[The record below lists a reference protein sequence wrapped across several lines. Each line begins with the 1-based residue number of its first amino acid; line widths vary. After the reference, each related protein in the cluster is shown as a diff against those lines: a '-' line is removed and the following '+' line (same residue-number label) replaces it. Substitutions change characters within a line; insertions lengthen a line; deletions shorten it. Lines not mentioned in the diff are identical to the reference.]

1 MGMDIIC
8 TISRSILL
16 CIIPYNA
23 SNPLAQHY
31 LRKARK
37 QPLIS
42 RVNRLRSLIL
52 TFDFSPN
59 SLKTPYSKAHPQEAT
74 SPVYEQESYTDHPR
88 LKLSTIISF
97 SINALFPPIPADNQR
112 ETTYAEGKR
121 TSQTVIAKNG
131 GKGGRYIHFF
141 C

>member
-1 MGMDIIC
+1 MGNNAKYNMGMDIIC

-42 RVNRLRSLIL
+42 RVNRLRSLIS
-52 TFDFSPN
+52 TFDFFPN

-88 LKLSTIISF
+88 LKLSPIISF
-97 SINALFPPIPADNQR
+97 SINALFRQFPQITSERRHMPKGR
-112 ETTYAEGKR
+112 ERPKR
-121 TSQTVIAKNG
+121 S
-131 GKGGRYIHFF
+131 
-141 C
+141 